1 MSRTSKVLEHALE
14 IDELY
19 MQLADIDTADL
30 ECEVHELSDY
40 HIVMEALYKISC
52 YQEGGHILN
61 EHLAG
66 EDGKEA
72 MLEARKNLKQ
82 LKTFVKKYPLL
93 KQNRKGLSAYTGAIP
108 SYISKLLT

>member
-1 MSRTSKVLEHALE
+1 MLEHALG

-19 MQLADIDTADL
+19 VQLVDVDASDL
-30 ECEVHELSDY
+30 KCEVHELSDY

-61 EHLAG
+61 EHLEG

-82 LKTFVKKYPLL
+82 LKTFVKKHPLL
-93 KQNRKGLSAYTGAIP
+93 NQNRKGMSAYKGTSIP